1 MSDFSYIYIVLALI
15 ILFILYLKR
24 IRTNKLWKATMTPL
38 ASIIGSGFLIA
49 APILDRLAGE
59 SAPFLMILL
68 CVLSF
73 CIGEVIRWNIKD
85 VEPLLDSKNSKKSL
99 QLNERI
105 CDISLC
111 FAYVLSIT
119 YYLYL
124 FSSFMLKMLNS
135 SNAFNEKVVVSIVLI
150 SIALVGHRKG
160 LSSLEKVETVS
171 VNIKLS
177 IIITFL
183 FSLLLFYIF
192 KYEEVV
198 NITQPQFHMSDI
210 GIILGLLIMV
220 QGFETSRYLSE
231 DYDSRTRVKS
241 MRWAQIISTV
251 IYVLLIVLFIP
262 VFKQHPLGDV
272 VSETSVID
280 VGKYIFLF
288 APGFL
293 YLAAMMSQLSA
304 SVADMGGSG
313 GLISEV
319 TKSKISSKNAY
330 LIIST
335 LGVLVVWIFD
345 IFEVISYASKAFA
358 FYYFL
363 QAISSIIVQYRQ
375 SKPKFIFSVLVA
387 VLCISIVIFG
397 KPFE

>member
-1 MSDFSYIYIVLALI
+1 M
-15 ILFILYLKR
+15 LYLKKV
-24 IRTNKLWKATMTPL
+24 RTNKLWKATMTPL

-49 APILDRLAGE
+49 APILDKLGGE
-59 SAPFLMILL
+59 SAPYLMILL
-68 CVLSF
+68 CVVSF

-85 VEPLLDSKNSKKSL
+85 VEPLLKSGKTTRL
-99 QLNERI
+99 LEINEKV
-105 CDISLC
+105 CDVALC

-124 FSSFMLKMLNS
+124 FSSFLLKMLNY
-135 SNAFNEKVVVSIVLI
+135 SNPFNEKITVSIVLL
-150 SIALVGHRKG
+150 SIAFIGHRKG
-160 LSSLEKVETVS
+160 LSSLERVETIS

-183 FSLLLFYIF
+183 FSLFLFYIF
-192 KYEEVV
+192 KYEEIV
-198 NITQPQFHMSDI
+198 NITQPQFRISDI

-231 DYDSRTRVKS
+231 DYNPQTRVKS
-241 MRWAQIISTV
+241 MRYAQIISSF
-251 IYVLLIVLFIP
+251 IYILLIILFIP
-262 VFKQHPLGDV
+262 VFKQHPLGEA

-280 VGKYIFLF
+280 VGKYVFLF

-293 YLAAMMSQLSA
+293 YIAAMMSQLSA

-313 GLISEV
+313 GLVSEV

-358 FYYFL
+358 AYYFL
-363 QAISSIIVQYRQ
+363 QAISSIIVQY
-375 SKPKFIFSVLVA
+375 KKNNLKLIFSTLIA
-387 VLCISIVIFG
+387 ALCIAIVIFG